1 MDSSPRSRTSLFWLV
16 TALWILALP
25 ATALASTQIRFLHA
39 VPGVGEATVTAD
51 GEQVGSADF
60 GQVSAPT
67 SVPAGK
73 TRLVLKAPGGVTLT
87 KTQRLADGASYTIV
101 GLATA
106 NAAEIRAYR
115 NEGAVAGQ
123 ARLRMV
129 HAAPELGDAD
139 LALDG
144 KVVAPNAGYTDA
156 TQYWTL
162 PPGREELTVQA
173 PGSDEMALGMRSLP
187 LTAGTA
193 TSAFV
198 VGSGGERV
206 KVVLV
211 DDATAAPSAAPQTG
225 LGGLAGQD
233 DGGPNWA
240 LAVAAVLAVGG
251 GIALL
256 RRRRAQR

>member
-1 MDSSPRSRTSLFWLV
+1 METSLSSRTCRLWLV

-25 ATALASTQIRFLHA
+25 STALATTEVRFLHA

-51 GEQVGSADF
+51 GKQVGSAAF
-60 GQVSAPT
+60 GQVSAQVP
-67 SVPAGK
+67 VPAGK
-73 TRLVLKAPGGVTLT
+73 TKLVLKAPGGITLT
-87 KTQRLADGASYTIV
+87 KTQRLDDGASYTVV
-101 GLATA
+101 GLASGDS
-106 NAAEIRAYR
+106 AELRAYP
-115 NEGAVAGQ
+115 NEGAIAGQ

-129 HAAPELGDAD
+129 HAAPELGNAD

-144 KVVAPNAGYTDA
+144 KVVAANAAYTDA

-173 PGSDEMALGMRSLP
+173 PGSDDMALGMRSLP
-187 LTAGTA
+187 LSAGTA

-198 VGSGGERV
+198 VGSRGERV

-211 DDATAAPSAAPQTG
+211 DDSTSAPSAAPQTG
-225 LGGLAGQD
+225 LGGLAKQEQ
-233 DGGPNWA
+233 GGPNWA
-240 LAVAAVLAVGG
+240 LAVAAAVAVGG

-256 RRRRAQR
+256 RRRRAQP